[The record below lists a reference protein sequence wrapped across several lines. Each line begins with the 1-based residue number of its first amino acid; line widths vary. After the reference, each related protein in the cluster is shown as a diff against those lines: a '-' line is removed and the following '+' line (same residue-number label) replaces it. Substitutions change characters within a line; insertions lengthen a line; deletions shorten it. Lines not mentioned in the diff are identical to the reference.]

1 MTDHEGHLLRG
12 HCICCNDE
20 VALVFTVR
28 GIQNYD
34 ELPIAYTA
42 NQSPPGY
49 LFRIATFFL
58 ETADVEK
65 NVSTY

>member
-28 GIQNYD
+28 GIENYD

-42 NQSPPGY
+42 NQPSARV
-49 LFRIATFFL
+49 FRIATFSS
-58 ETADVEK
+58 ETAEMK
-65 NVSTY
+65 KIVSTY